1 MQAEL
6 AAALRKASGVAPEPS
21 ITDDLWP
28 TIEPEAFHGLAGDV
42 VKTITPHTEAD
53 PVAILIQLL
62 ACFGNMVGRNPH
74 YKVEA
79 DFHRT
84 NINAVLVGDSSKG
97 RKGTAASR
105 VLLVVK
111 PADEQWANGRL
122 KSGLS
127 SGEGLIYEVRD
138 EAKIWNA
145 ETEKHETADSGAADK
160 RLLILESEFANALA
174 VMERPGNT
182 LSPVIRNAWDGHTL
196 STLTK
201 NSPLKATNAHI
212 SIVGHITTAELR
224 SRLNRT
230 DLANGF
236 ANRFLFLCVRRSK
249 LLPHG
254 GNLSDEEIGALAER
268 VGAAVEYAQTIAR
281 VMMTKEACGA
291 WEAAYTDLSE
301 DRHGLLGAITARAEA
316 QVIRLALL
324 YSLLDRKQE
333 MCGSIAKNR
342 QSEFSAALWVIR
354 WQMKSG
360 TR

>member
-1 MQAEL
+1 M
-6 AAALRKASGVAPEPS
+6 
-21 ITDDLWP
+21 
-28 TIEPEAFHGLAGDV
+28 
-42 VKTITPHTEAD
+42 
-53 PVAILIQLL
+53 
-62 ACFGNMVGRNPH
+62 
-74 YKVEA
+74 
-79 DFHRT
+79 
-84 NINAVLVGDSSKG
+84 
-97 RKGTAASR
+97 
-105 VLLVVK
+105 
-111 PADEQWANGRL
+111 
-122 KSGLS
+122 
-127 SGEGLIYEVRD
+127 
-138 EAKIWNA
+138 
-145 ETEKHETADSGAADK
+145 DSGAADK

-201 NSPLKATNAHI
+201 NSPLKATDAHI

-268 VGAAVEYAQTIAR
+268 IGVAVEYAKTVAR
-281 VMMTKEACGA
+281 VIMTKEACGA

-301 DRHGLLGAITARAEA
+301 DRDGLLGAITARAEA

-324 YSLLDRKQE
+324 YTLLDRKREIDVAQLRAALAVWE
-333 MCGSIAKNR
+333 YCEASAVRIFGKALGDPLADEIHRALSHAGEAGMSRTAIRDLFGR
-342 QSEFSAALWVIR
+342 HQSAGRISAALALLTTNSRAKLETKITGGRPCETWFAIAG
-354 WQMKSG
+354 MSSG
-360 TR
+360 R